1 MKKYLSIVTF
11 LILVGN
17 IAFAQSYTFKVLA
30 NKGDNKVKSGADWK
44 SLKTGAALNAADEL
58 EMSDNAYLG
67 LVHSS
72 GKTLELKSAGNHKV
86 KDLAAKV
93 NSGGSSVASRYAD
106 FVLSKM
112 SAENKA
118 NRLSATGAVT
128 REIDQVGNEP
138 IAVYMPNSVDIF
150 NEKAIVRWGVP
161 EEDDKTYVVTV
172 KNMFDDVLLSLE
184 TKDDNFELDMS
195 DDKISKENVILFD
208 VTEKGN
214 ESKRRSDTYAM
225 KKLGNDDSDK
235 VKEILGELMSEVTEE
250 TALNKYILAGFY
262 EENNLIADALTSYE
276 QAIKLAPDV
285 ASYQEAYEEFLYRNG
300 LVKE

>member
-1 MKKYLSIVTF
+1 MKKYLTIAT
-11 LILVGN
+11 ILLFVVN
-17 IAFAQSYTFKVLA
+17 IAIGQGYTFKVLA

-44 SLKTGAALNAADEL
+44 SLKTGTALNETDEL
-58 EMSDNAYLG
+58 EVSDNAYLG

-112 SAENKA
+112 TAESKK

-128 REIDQVGNEP
+128 RGDEAIKVF
-138 IAVYMPNSVDIF
+138 MPSSVDVF
-150 NEKAIVRWGVP
+150 SEKALLRWNSLDGEPTYIVTFR
-161 EEDDKTYVVTV
+161 
-172 KNMFDDVLLSLE
+172 NMFDDVLMSIE
-184 TKDDNFELDMS
+184 TTDTNFELDMT
-195 DDKISKENVILFD
+195 DERIAKENVVLLSVVD
-208 VTEKGN
+208 KENGAVK
-214 ESKRRSDTYAM
+214 KSDTYAI
-225 KKLGNDDSDK
+225 KKLGDSGAEK
-235 VKEILGELMSEVTEE
+235 VKGVLNELMSEVDEE

-262 EENNLIADALTSYE
+262 EENNLLVDALINYD

-285 ASYQEAYEEFLYRNG
+285 ASYQEAYDEFLYRNY
-300 LVKE
+300 KIKQ